1 MSEQRRLQ
9 PSTGSVVAGIG
20 GGAIAAITHEE
31 DTQGIQSASGSYESW
46 LRTHRSPHLK
56 PDTTLQKRIADV
68 RDTYALLHQRLPPY
82 RDAERTDNPEAFRED
97 LLQSLD
103 TLQATNPAYNEHL
116 IRTADSLEHVIQ
128 SYPLHELKDQWN
140 YQLGRH
146 DLRRASEEDVQ
157 TYVEQREKDKMA
169 EQGIHGELQGT
180 ATGLGVLA
188 GAILG
193 YAAVKTYNA
202 IRR

>member
-1 MSEQRRLQ
+1 
-9 PSTGSVVAGIG
+9 
-20 GGAIAAITHEE
+20 
-31 DTQGIQSASGSYESW
+31 
-46 LRTHRSPHLK
+46 
-56 PDTTLQKRIADV
+56 
-68 RDTYALLHQRLPPY
+68 LLHQRLPPY

-146 DLRRASEEDVQ
+146 DLRRANEEDVQ

-188 GAILG
+188 GALLG